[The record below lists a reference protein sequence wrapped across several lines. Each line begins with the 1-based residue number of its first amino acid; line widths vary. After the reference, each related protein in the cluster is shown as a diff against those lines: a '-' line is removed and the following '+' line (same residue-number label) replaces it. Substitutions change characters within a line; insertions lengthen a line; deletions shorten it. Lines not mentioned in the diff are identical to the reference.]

1 MIGTFTVLLAII
13 RALGIGE
20 YSLYFIILKDVP
32 ANPIKKLHVH
42 AHTYKINL
50 ILKTFF
56 NCFYHIYIHKIIIC
70 FTLFLLHLNV
80 HPVSHTFIGHNLPP
94 FL

>member
-13 RALGIGE
+13 RALSIGE

-32 ANPIKKLHVH
+32 ANPIKKCMCMFT
-42 AHTYKINL
+42 HTRL
-50 ILKTFF
+50 IKFLKHFSTISDT
-56 NCFYHIYIHKIIIC
+56 HSQITIIIC
-70 FTLFLLHLNV
+70 FALFLPYLNV
-80 HPVSHTFIGHNLPP
+80 HPVSHISICHNPPP